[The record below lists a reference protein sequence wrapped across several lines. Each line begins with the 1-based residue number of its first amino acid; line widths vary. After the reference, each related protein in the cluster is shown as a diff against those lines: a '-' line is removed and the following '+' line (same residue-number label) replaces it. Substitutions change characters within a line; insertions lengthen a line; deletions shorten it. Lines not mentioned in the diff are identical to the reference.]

1 MLYNIKYFI
10 SDVNTLFRITL
21 KYFNFDTS
29 VTTPKVLLR
38 VFPVLRIGMSDQYIG
53 YSSSVT
59 LLIPV
64 FSALFRI

>member
-1 MLYNIKYFI
+1 MLYNIKYFTTN
-10 SDVNTLFRITL
+10 VNTLFRITL